1 MYAGGVDGVVEFWK
15 YMVCTNNDPQTQ
27 VALARYDIDEHYHPI
42 TVRQMGFVTTR
53 FGAFLSPDLS
63 ERFDIKVKEVKVTV
77 DGDGTITAKIV
88 DDATQ
93 SLPDTRTG
101 LSLVSDNGNK
111 KVVQFKKKTDL
122 PPGFSL
128 TPSDDPDT

>member
-1 MYAGGVDGVVEFWK
+1 MIK
-15 YMVCTNNDPQTQ
+15 YE
-27 VALARYDIDEHYHPI
+27 IDEDTKELLTETLGLAQRVIDLQYDDEMADLL
-42 TVRQMGFVTTR
+42 QDM
-53 FGAFLSPDLS
+53 LEDLS
-63 ERFDIKVKEVKVTV
+63 QRFDIKVKEVKVTV

-88 DDATQ
+88 DEPTQ
-93 SLPDTRTG
+93 SLPDTRSG

>member
-1 MYAGGVDGVVEFWK
+1 LIK
-15 YMVCTNNDPQTQ
+15 YE
-27 VALARYDIDEHYHPI
+27 IDEDTKELLTETLGLAQRVIDLQYDDEMADLL
-42 TVRQMGFVTTR
+42 QDM
-53 FGAFLSPDLS
+53 LEDLS

-77 DGDGTITAKIV
+77 DDDGTITAKIV
-88 DDATQ
+88 DEPTQ